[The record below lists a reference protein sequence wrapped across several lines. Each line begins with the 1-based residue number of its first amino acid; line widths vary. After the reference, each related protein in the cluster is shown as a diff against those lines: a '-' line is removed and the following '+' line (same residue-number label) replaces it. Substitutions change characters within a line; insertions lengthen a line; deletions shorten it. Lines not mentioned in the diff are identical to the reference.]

1 MDNNPGNNSNN
12 HNSSAAEIS
21 ICGFGDH
28 AN

>member
-1 MDNNPGNNSNN
+1 MDNNSGDNSNN
-12 HNSSAAEIS
+12 HNSSTAEIS